1 MRGTR
6 TFAVVLVAAFALTA
20 CSGGQRADRLKVG
33 DCFDDV
39 EMMSG
44 AEVARVVTR
53 VPSVPCDEPH
63 DFEVFHVTNYSGG
76 SYSFDAIA
84 DFADFVCFVAFEP
97 YVGRRYATSIID
109 FTWFIPTPDSWA
121 RGDREV
127 ICIAFHMNLEKL
139 RGSVRGTGL

>member
-20 CSGGQRADRLKVG
+20 CSGEQRVDRLKVG

-44 AEVARVVTR
+44 TEVTR

-63 DFEVFHVTNYSGG
+63 DFEVFHVTNYFGG

-84 DFADFVCFVAFEP
+84 DFADLVCFGAFEP
-97 YVGRRYATSIID
+97 YVGRSYATSIID

-127 ICIAFHMNLEKL
+127 ICIAFHMIREKL